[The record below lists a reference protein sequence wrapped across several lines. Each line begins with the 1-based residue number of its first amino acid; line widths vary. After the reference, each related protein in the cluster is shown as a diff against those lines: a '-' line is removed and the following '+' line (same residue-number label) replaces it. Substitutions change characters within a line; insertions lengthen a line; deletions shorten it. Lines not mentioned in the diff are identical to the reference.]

1 MKDRDR
7 SSQKNRAGSKGAP
20 SAKRTGSG
28 GGARRNSMNV
38 AAGRSA
44 QIEARFRAVFESS
57 RDAIGVSQ
65 TGIHVF
71 VNPAYLELFGFPPGT
86 DLAGKPVLDLIA
98 PESRDQ
104 IKEYILRRA
113 RGEKVPSAYSTCGMR
128 TDGSAFD
135 MAVNV
140 SSYQEN
146 GEDHTL
152 VILRD
157 ITERK
162 RSDDALKE
170 SEERYRLLTEMSPN
184 MIAIHRE
191 GRFVFINEAGL
202 RMFGAHRPEELLGKR
217 VLDVVHPDYRDLV
230 RERVKR
236 GLEEGMKASNIEEVF
251 IRLDGTEVPVE
262 VTGLPFT
269 YKGGPAMI
277 VIAREITESKRS
289 ELALKQ
295 SEEKYRRLYNE
306 TPVMLHSI
314 DRNRIVVDVNDFW
327 LKTMGYERSDVIGKK
342 VTDFY
347 TAASRKYAQEVIHPA
362 FFRDG
367 IVKDISFQFVKKN
380 GEVMEVLLSATAERD
395 AAGNVVR
402 SQAVI
407 EDVTDRKRLE
417 EDLRR
422 SEERYRDL
430 FENAIDSIVIVDD
443 KQNYL
448 DVNKRAIE
456 LFGYSREEFLSMNI
470 RDMIPPEQHSV
481 SEHAFSELARH
492 GAYQQFVG
500 KVRKKDGTFID
511 IEVSSSAIVDHGRI
525 VGSRDFIRDITERKR
540 AEDDRRRS
548 ERMLQTIIDAEPE
561 CVKLLDENANLIM
574 MNRAG
579 LDMIQVDSLDQVKG
593 QCICPL
599 ITSEF
604 SQAFMD
610 LTRQVFQGKSGTLLF
625 EMIGMKGRHLWLETN
640 AVPLRNEKDE
650 IVALLGLTRNVTE
663 RIQQD
668 EALRAS
674 EARFRSIIEHAA
686 EGILVADLETR
697 QIVYA
702 NPEIC
707 RLLGYTEQEFR
718 GLKATDLAVQEEAS
732 LSAAAFHA
740 HAEGKLDYTER
751 TIRRKD
757 GSSIQMSINTVKL
770 EYDGRP
776 CIAAFLVDITDKRLL
791 EDERLKTQK
800 LESVGT
806 LAGGIAHDF
815 NNLLQGVFGF
825 ISMARLTFDQKDKS
839 LAMLAQA
846 EKALHQSVNLT
857 SQLLTFSKG
866 GKPVK
871 KVIDLRTVIENAVAL
886 ALSGSRIT
894 YELVV
899 DNDLRTAVAD
909 AGQIGQ
915 VIQNIVLNADQAM
928 PLGGLIRVSA
938 RNLTAASIVSP
949 ADLQGDLVEIAIRDQ
964 GNGIPAEHLARIFDP
979 YFTTKE
985 KGSGLGLATA
995 YSIVKNHG
1003 GLIRVQSGIGK
1014 GTTFFIYL
1022 PASNAKVEELKSTA
1036 IPAAA
1041 RKARILVMDDEE
1053 VIRAVAKELL
1063 TAIGHD
1069 VTCAESGET
1078 ALKAYQAARTAGTPF
1093 DLVILDLTIRGGMGG
1108 IDTLHKLVEIDRDV
1122 KAIVSSGYSD
1132 DAALS
1137 NYHKQGFRAFLKK
1150 PYNIEE
1156 LQNTLNT
1163 LLA

>member
-1 MKDRDR
+1 MTDKEK
-7 SSQKNRAGSKGAP
+7 SSHKNSAGSKGA
-20 SAKRTGSG
+20 RSG
-28 GGARRNSMNV
+28 ACRRSTDV
-38 AAGRSA
+38 PTERSA

-57 RDAIGVSQ
+57 RDAIGVSKA
-65 TGIHVF
+65 GIHVF

-98 PESRDQ
+98 PENRDQ
-104 IKEYILRRA
+104 IKEYILHRV
-113 RGEKVPSAYSTCGMR
+113 RGEAVPSAYETRGLR
-128 TDGSAFD
+128 INGSAFD
-135 MAVNV
+135 MEVNV

-146 GEDHTL
+146 GEDYTL

-162 RSDDALKE
+162 RAEEEIAERGALLRQIMDTANVAIGLVDKTGRITHANRGMAE
-170 SEERYRLLTEMSPN
+170 MYGRTLDELIGSEY
-184 MIAIHRE
+184 
-191 GRFVFINEAGL
+191 V
-202 RMFGAHRPEELLGKR
+202 EL
-217 VLDVVHPDYRDLV
+217 VHPSEREIGREKMLALLASEVPCVDLERLYV
-230 RERVKR
+230 RK
-236 GLEEGMKASNIEEVF
+236 
-251 IRLDGTEVPVE
+251 DGTQFWGHLACRRFHDAHGNEL
-262 VTGLPFT
+262 GLI
-269 YKGGPAMI
+269 G
-277 VIAREITESKRS
+277 VITDISSHKQS

-314 DRNRIVVDVNDFW
+314 DRNRVIVDVNDYW
-327 LKTMGYERSDVIGKK
+327 LKTMGYERSEVIGRKI
-342 VTDFY
+342 TDFY
-347 TAASRKYAQEVIHPA
+347 TDASRTYAQEVIQPA

-367 IVKDISFQFVKKN
+367 VLKDISFQFVKKN
-380 GEVMEVLLSATAERD
+380 GDVIDVLLSATAERD

-407 EDVTDRKRLE
+407 EDVTERKRLE

-430 FENAIDSIVIVDD
+430 FENAIDPIVIVDD
-443 KQNYL
+443 RQNYV
-448 DVNKRAIE
+448 DVNKRALE
-456 LFGYSREEFLSMNI
+456 LFGYSREELLSMSI
-470 RDMIPPEQHSV
+470 RDMIPPEQLPRT
-481 SEHAFSELARH
+481 EDAFSELARQ
-492 GAYQQFVG
+492 GAYQRFIG
-500 KVRKKDGTFID
+500 KVRKKDGTFVD
-511 IEVSSSAIVDHGRI
+511 IEVSSSAIVNNGRI
-525 VGSRDFIRDITERKR
+525 VGSRDIIRDITERKQ
-540 AEDDRRRS
+540 AEDERRRS

-579 LDMIQVDSLDQVKG
+579 LDMIQADSLDQVRG
-593 QCICPL
+593 QCICPM
-599 ITSEF
+599 ITSVY
-604 SQAFMD
+604 SQSFMD
-610 LTRQVFQGKSGTLLF
+610 LTRQVFLGKSGTLLF
-625 EMIGMKGRHLWLETN
+625 EAIGMKGRHVWLETN

-650 IVALLGLTRNVTE
+650 IVAMLGLTRNVTE
-663 RIQQD
+663 HIQQD
-668 EALRAS
+668 KALRAS
-674 EARFRSIIEHAA
+674 EARFRSIIEHAST
-686 EGILVADLETR
+686 GILVADLETR
-697 QIVYA
+697 QILYA

-707 RLLGYTEQEFR
+707 RLLGYSEQEFHA
-718 GLKATDLAVQEEAS
+718 LKATDLAIPEEAS
-732 LSAAAFHA
+732 RSAAGFQS
-740 HAEGKLDYTER
+740 HAEEKLDYTER

-776 CIAAFLVDITDKRLL
+776 CIAAFLVDISEKHLL
-791 EDERLKTQK
+791 EEERLKTQK

-825 ISMARLTFDQKDKS
+825 ISMAKLTFDQKDKS

-857 SQLLTFSKG
+857 TQLLTFSKG

-871 KVIDLRTVIENAVAL
+871 KALDLRSVIENAVAF

-894 YELVV
+894 YEITV
-899 DNDLRTAVAD
+899 DKDLRTAVAD
-909 AGQIGQ
+909 EGQIGQ

-928 PLGGLIRVSA
+928 PLGGMIRVSV
-938 RNLTAASIVSP
+938 RNMAAASIVPP

-964 GNGIPAEHLARIFDP
+964 GNGIPAEHLTRIFDP

-985 KGSGLGLATA
+985 KGSGLGLATV
-995 YSIVKNHG
+995 YSIIKNHG
-1003 GLIRVQSGIGK
+1003 GLIRVQSEIGK

-1022 PASNAKVEELKSTA
+1022 PASNAAVEKQQAPT
-1036 IPAAA
+1036 IVAATRQA
-1041 RKARILVMDDEE
+1041 RVLVMDDEE
-1053 VIRAVAKELL
+1053 MIREVTRELL
-1063 TAIGHD
+1063 TSIGHD
-1069 VTCAESGET
+1069 VVCVESGET
-1078 ALKAYQAARTAGTPF
+1078 ALEVYQAARDAGTPF

-1108 IDTLHKLVEIDRDV
+1108 IETLRKLVELDRDV
-1122 KAIVSSGYSD
+1122 VAVVSSGYSD

-1137 NYHKQGFRAFLKK
+1137 NYRKQGFRAFLKK

-1156 LQNTLNT
+1156 LQNTLNA

>member
-1 MKDRDR
+1 MNNKEKSSHKD
-7 SSQKNRAGSKGAP
+7 SAGSKGA
-20 SAKRTGSG
+20 RSG
-28 GGARRNSMNV
+28 ACRRSTDV
-38 AAGRSA
+38 PAERSA

-57 RDAIGVSQ
+57 RDAIGVSKA
-65 TGIHVF
+65 GIHVF

-86 DLAGKPVLDLIA
+86 DLAGRPVLDLID
-98 PESRDQ
+98 PESRDH
-104 IKEYILRRA
+104 IKESILRRA
-113 RGEKVPSAYSTCGMR
+113 RGETVPSTYSTCGMR
-128 TDGSAFD
+128 TDGSTFD

-140 SSYQEN
+140 FSYQEN
-146 GEDHTL
+146 GDEHTL

-184 MIAIHRE
+184 MIAIHQE

-202 RMFGAHRPEELLGKR
+202 RMLGAHRPEELIGKL
-217 VLDVVHPDYRDLV
+217 VLDVVHPDYRDIV

-236 GLEEGMKASNIEEVF
+236 GLEEGMKASTIEEAF
-251 IRLDGTEVPVE
+251 IRLDGTSVPVE

-295 SEEKYRRLYNE
+295 SEEKYRRFYNE

-314 DRNRIVVDVNDFW
+314 DRNRVVVDVNDYW
-327 LKTMGYERSDVIGKK
+327 LKTMGYERSEVTGRK
-342 VTDFY
+342 VTDFFSS
-347 TAASRKYAQEVIHPA
+347 ASRKYAQEVIQPA

-367 IVKDISFQFVKKN
+367 SVKDIAFQFIKKN
-380 GEVMEVLLSATAERD
+380 GEVMDVLLSATAERD

-407 EDVTDRKRLE
+407 EDVTERKRLE
-417 EDLRR
+417 EDLQR

-430 FENAIDSIVIVDD
+430 FENASDGIFIQDGTGFVDC
-443 KQNYL
+443 
-448 DVNKRAIE
+448 NKRGAAMYGLPKEKLIGRSPAE
-456 LFGYSREEFLSMNI
+456 FAPERQPDGRLSAEVAGEKVQAALSGVPQFFEWQPLRADGSPFDVEITLSRLEIGGSVFL
-470 RDMIPPEQHSV
+470 Q
-481 SEHAFSELARH
+481 
-492 GAYQQFVG
+492 
-500 KVRKKDGTFID
+500 
-511 IEVSSSAIVDHGRI
+511 AIV
-525 VGSRDFIRDITERKR
+525 RDITARKR
-540 AEDDRRRS
+540 AEDERRRS

-579 LDMIQVDSLDQVKG
+579 LDMIQADSLDQVRG
-593 QCICPL
+593 QCICPM
-599 ITSEF
+599 ITSKY

-625 EMIGMKGRHLWLETN
+625 EAIGMKGRHVWLETN

-650 IVALLGLTRNVTE
+650 IVAVLGLTRNVTE
-663 RIQQD
+663 HIQQD
-668 EALRAS
+668 KALRAS
-674 EARFRSIIEHAA
+674 EARFRSIIEHAST
-686 EGILVADLETR
+686 GILVIDMETT

-707 RLLGYTEQEFR
+707 RQLGYSEQELR
-718 GLKATDLAVQEEAS
+718 ALKATELAVPEERA
-732 LSAAAFHA
+732 LSAAAFQAHIMGMLHA
-740 HAEGKLDYTER
+740 TER
-751 TIRRKD
+751 TIRRKN
-757 GSSIQMSINTVKL
+757 GTSVRMSINSVPL
-770 EYDGRP
+770 EFDGRP
-776 CIAAFLVDITDKRLL
+776 SMAGFFVDISEKVLL
-791 EDERLKTQK
+791 EEERLKTQK

-825 ISMARLTFDQKDKS
+825 ISMAKLTFDQKDKS

-871 KVIDLRTVIENAVAL
+871 KVLDLRSVIENAVAF

-894 YELVV
+894 YEIVV
-899 DNDLRTAVAD
+899 DKDLHTAVAD
-909 AGQIGQ
+909 EGQFGQ

-928 PLGGLIRVSA
+928 PLGGIIRVSA
-938 RNLTAASIVSP
+938 RNMPAASIVPP

-964 GNGIPAEHLARIFDP
+964 GNGIPAEHLTRIFDP

-985 KGSGLGLATA
+985 KGSGLGLATV
-995 YSIVKNHG
+995 YSIIKNHG
-1003 GLIRVQSGIGK
+1003 GLVRVQSEIGN

-1022 PASNAKVEELKSTA
+1022 PASNAAVEKPQDPT
-1036 IPAAA
+1036 IPAAT
-1041 RKARILVMDDEE
+1041 RQARILVMDDEE
-1053 VIRAVAKELL
+1053 MIREVARELL
-1063 TAIGHD
+1063 TSIGHD
-1069 VTCAESGET
+1069 VVCVEAGEA
-1078 ALKAYQAARTAGTPF
+1078 ALEVYQAAQDAGAPF

-1108 IDTLHKLVEIDRDV
+1108 IETLRKLMELDRDV
-1122 KAIVSSGYSD
+1122 IAVVSSGYSD
-1132 DAALS
+1132 DSALS
-1137 NYHKQGFRAFLKK
+1137 NYRKLGFRAFLKK